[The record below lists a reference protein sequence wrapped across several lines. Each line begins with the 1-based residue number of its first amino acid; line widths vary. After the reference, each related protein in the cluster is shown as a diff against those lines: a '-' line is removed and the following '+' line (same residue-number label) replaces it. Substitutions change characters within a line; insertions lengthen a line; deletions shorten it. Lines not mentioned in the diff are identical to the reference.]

1 MRVGFVQARRWKEET
16 FVTRLV
22 FLATATLM
30 AMLIL
35 VPIAMAQEE
44 EEAAQEET
52 VMEDTVMEEEAAQ
65 EEPVMREPAEPLPAS
80 GGLPVASVLVPAA
93 ALLLG
98 SGVVA
103 YAVLRRR

>member
-1 MRVGFVQARRWKEET
+1 M
-16 FVTRLV
+16 TRLI

-35 VPIAMAQEE
+35 MPLTMAQEE
-44 EEAAQEET
+44 ETQEDTVVQEETVMDEEAAQEET
-52 VMEDTVMEEEAAQ
+52 
-65 EEPVMREPAEPLPAS
+65 VMREPAEPLPAS
-80 GGLPVASVLVPAA
+80 GGLPVTSVLVPAA

-98 SGVVA
+98 SGVLA